1 MSFCLEWF
9 YLQNTVFI
17 IRLIYSWTVWLRDYI
32 SSPNYFSGETDP
44 LAAGSP
50 DSFDNDADKL
60 PGGSETDSMAEY
72 GDVDPSKFNEDGSF
86 IGKTFWL

>member
-1 MSFCLEWF
+1 MF
-9 YLQNTVFI
+9 
-17 IRLIYSWTVWLRDYI
+17 
-32 SSPNYFSGETDP
+32 FSAETDP

-50 DSFDNDADKL
+50 DSFDNEDHKL

-86 IGKTFWL
+86 IGNIYR